1 MQAKV
6 LRLMDG
12 GLSMWSQSLFA
23 LFLVAGLVHLP
34 ATSAGAQKL
43 PVLGYMANE
52 NVNPDRLAI
61 FKEGLAA
68 LGYQEGKTIIIEYRA
83 GKLDSDYPRLVTE
96 LIDRHIDIIVASN
109 APAAVAASKATRTI
123 PIVLAAVNDPV
134 GLGLV
139 RSLDHPGTNV
149 TGTTAYAP
157 HLIGE
162 RVRLLKVLVPTAKNV
177 AMLVNGNNAN
187 NPAQFDLFSTEVRAL
202 GMQALQLDVRKP
214 SDVEPAFAR
223 ARQAGVQGLFQ
234 TVDSFMNSQRATLA
248 RFAAQSEIPM
258 IFTDREYVLAG
269 GLMSIGPGH
278 QEGFEGAAGY
288 VDQILRGANPADL
301 PIASTKKVDFT
312 VSRSALAKI
321 GLTLPKDVADRV
333 NDWAD

>member
-1 MQAKV
+1 
-6 LRLMDG
+6 
-12 GLSMWSQSLFA
+12 MWSQSLFA

-68 LGYQEGKTIIIEYRA
+68 LGYQEGKTIVIEYRA
-83 GKLDSDYPRLVTE
+83 GKLDSDYPRLVNE
-96 LIDRHIDIIVASN
+96 LIDRHIDVIVASN
-109 APAAVAASKATRTI
+109 APAAVAASKTTRTI

-187 NPAQFDLFSTEVRAL
+187 NPPQFDLFSTEARAL
-202 GMQALQLDVRKP
+202 GMQAVQLDVRKP

-278 QEGFEGAAGY
+278 QEGFEGAASY
-288 VDQILRGANPADL
+288 VDKILRGANAADL
-301 PIASTKKVDFT
+301 PIAPTKKVDFT

-321 GLTLPKDVADRV
+321 GLTLPKAVADRV
-333 NDWAD
+333 NDWVD

>member
-1 MQAKV
+1 M
-6 LRLMDG
+6 
-12 GLSMWSQSLFA
+12 
-23 LFLVAGLVHLP
+23 P
-34 ATSAGAQKL
+34 ATAAGAQKL

-68 LGYQEGKTIIIEYRA
+68 LGYLEGKTIVIEYRA

-139 RSLDHPGTNV
+139 RSLDRPGTNV
-149 TGTTAYAP
+149 TGTTMYAP
-157 HLIGE
+157 HLIAE
-162 RVRLLKVLVPTAKNV
+162 RVRLLKQLVPTAENV

-187 NPAQFDLFSTEVRAL
+187 NTAQFDLFSTEARAL
-202 GMQALQLDVRKP
+202 GMQAQQLDVRKP

-234 TVDSFMNSQRATLA
+234 TVDSFMNSQRAALA
-248 RFAAQSEIPM
+248 RFAAQLEIPM

-278 QEGFEGAAGY
+278 QEGFEGAASY
-288 VDQILRGANPADL
+288 VDKILRGANPADL
-301 PIASTKKVDFT
+301 PIAPTKKVDFT

-321 GLTLPKDVADRV
+321 GLILPKDVADRV
-333 NDWAD
+333 NDWVD